1 MLSTEDLDYGVE
13 AFTQRLVNEAGEMVT
28 DAMATY
34 IKIGGDPGSEQDITD
49 ALIYQL
55 DAIGRKFKEEVNKRL
70 GDMAEEGIVSRNRN

>member
-34 IKIGGDPGSEQDITD
+34 LKIGGNAGSKQDITD

-55 DAIGRKFKEEVNKRL
+55 DAIGRKFKEEVEKRL
-70 GDMAEEGIVSRNRN
+70 GDMAADGIVSRNRN

>member
-1 MLSTEDLDYGVE
+1 MLSKEDLDYGVE

-34 IKIGGDPGSEQDITD
+34 LKIGGDPGSEQDITD

-55 DAIGRKFKEEVNKRL
+55 DAIGRKFKEEVEKRL
-70 GDMAEEGIVSRNRN
+70 GDMAADGIVSRNRN

>member
-13 AFTQRLVNEAGEMVT
+13 AFTQRLVNEAGEMIT

-34 IKIGGDPGSEQDITD
+34 LKIGGDPGSEQDITD

-55 DAIGRKFKEEVNKRL
+55 DAIGRKFKEEVEKRL
-70 GDMAEEGIVSRNRN
+70 GDMAADGIVSRNRN

>member
-34 IKIGGDPGSEQDITD
+34 LKIGGDPGSEQDITD

-55 DAIGRKFKEEVNKRL
+55 DAIGRKFKEEVEKRL
-70 GDMAEEGIVSRNRN
+70 GDMAEDGIVSRNRN

>member
-34 IKIGGDPGSEQDITD
+34 LKIGGDPGSEQDITD

-55 DAIGRKFKEEVNKRL
+55 DAIGRKFKEEVEKRL
-70 GDMAEEGIVSRNRN
+70 GDMAADGIVSRNRN